1 MTQQEQQ
8 IRQKLE
14 EIRDR
19 LLEISALHVAALL
32 DNDLY
37 LAHAYAKEGE
47 AVAALGYEWSC
58 RLSDLLEPAGEYPE
72 AVRAVEEILGLDA
85 TNQEEE

>member
-1 MTQQEQQ
+1 MTTEEKT

-19 LLEISALHVAALL
+19 LTEISALHTAALL
-32 DNDLY
+32 DNDIY

-47 AVAALGYEWSC
+47 AVAALGYEYTC

-72 AVRAVEEILGLDA
+72 VVRAVEEMLGLGND
-85 TNQEEE
+85 